1 MIQGR
6 LAKHEVVENG
16 DAVAFG
22 KKGRNHDGTEV
33 PGAPGD
39 ENGERVVIHGSF
51 AGMVEDFM
59 QALNLWREIVRII
72 ADKETTVVSKVGI
85 RDTAVDDIVVV
96 VSNNVVFEKTAA
108 CNHPK
113 ADIRFP

>member
-1 MIQGR
+1 MKLSR
-6 LAKHEVVENG
+6 TVTRWPSARR
-16 DAVAFG
+16 A
-22 KKGRNHDGTEV
+22 GTMMEPRYPAPPV
-33 PGAPGD
+33 TRMERESLFINIDQRPPPG
-39 ENGERVVIHGSF
+39 GEGSF

-96 VSNNVVFEKTAA
+96 VLNNVVF
-108 CNHPK
+108 
-113 ADIRFP
+113 

>member
-1 MIQGR
+1 
-6 LAKHEVVENG
+6 
-16 DAVAFG
+16 
-22 KKGRNHDGTEV
+22 
-33 PGAPGD
+33 
-39 ENGERVVIHGSF
+39 
-51 AGMVEDFM
+51 M

-96 VSNNVVFEKTAA
+96 VLNNVVFEKTAA